1 MPTKNEYNGWSNR
14 ATWNVALWINND
26 ESLYR
31 AKEDALKMARIQG
44 DVERATSI
52 LESLCASFWPNGY
65 TPDGCALE
73 DADFAEIAQ
82 SEMES

>member
-1 MPTKNEYNGWSNR
+1 MERKDYNGWSNR

-44 DVERATSI
+44 DKDRAVNI
-52 LESLCASFWPNGY
+52 LENLCQQFWPNGS

-73 DADFAEIAQ
+73 DADFAEIAA
-82 SEMES
+82 SELED